1 MLSVTQE
8 RAKSS
13 IEQKIAA
20 GIYRY
25 ETPACLCGAMRFI
38 PLAERD
44 RFGLS
49 HHVVRCENCG
59 LVQANP
65 RLNADSYR
73 QFYEQDYRRLYSTSV
88 NIPLQFKNMSER
100 GEKVYRFID
109 KHCQIPQHSRVL
121 EIGCSSGGILVPFEK
136 RGHRVQGF
144 DYDREFVKYGNSQGL
159 ALFIGDLFD
168 VSGMFDL
175 AIYNHVLE
183 HILTPDK
190 ELAQAH
196 SLLVERGLL
205 YIEVPDIE
213 SHTRLGILESVTWQI
228 AHTYY
233 YSINT
238 LEKLVEDAGFKII
251 YLVQVGRS
259 IRSLWRK

>member
-8 RAKSS
+8 QTKLT

-20 GIYRY
+20 GIYQY
-25 ETPACLCGAMRFI
+25 ENPACLCGAMRFI

-44 RFGLS
+44 HFGLS
-49 HHVVRCENCG
+49 HSVVGCENCG

-73 QFYEQDYRRLYSTSV
+73 QFYEQDYRRLYSVSI
-88 NIPLQFKNMSER
+88 NIPLQFKNLSER
-100 GEKVYRFID
+100 GEKIYRFIG
-109 KHCQIPQHSRVL
+109 KHCQIPQPARVL
-121 EIGCSSGGILVPFEK
+121 EIGCSSGGILAQFEQH
-136 RGHRVQGF
+136 GHRVQGF

-159 ALFIGDLFD
+159 ALFVGDLFD

-175 AIYNHVLE
+175 VIYSHVLE
-183 HILTPDK
+183 HILAPDK
-190 ELAQAH
+190 ELTQVH
-196 SLLVERGLL
+196 SSLVKRGLL

-213 SHTRLGILESVTWQI
+213 AHIQLEILESVTWQI

-233 YSINT
+233 FSANT
-238 LEKLVEDAGFKII
+238 LEKLVKDAGFKKIH
-251 YLVQVGRS
+251 LAHSGRN